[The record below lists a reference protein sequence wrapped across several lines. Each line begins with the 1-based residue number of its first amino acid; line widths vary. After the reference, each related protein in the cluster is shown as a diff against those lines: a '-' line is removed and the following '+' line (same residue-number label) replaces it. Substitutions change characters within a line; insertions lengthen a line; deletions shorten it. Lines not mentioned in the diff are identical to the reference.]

1 MLAENT
7 DKEQLSKAINGLS
20 TGIVFLLLVILGLII
35 YILYFSKPS
44 VEDKAQI
51 IDSAKANNTVVIDT
65 LADTTAIK

>member
-1 MLAENT
+1 MQAENT
-7 DKEQLSKAINGLS
+7 DKERVSKAINGLS
-20 TGIVFLLLVILGLII
+20 TGIVFLLLVIFGLII

-65 LADTTAIK
+65 LADTTSTK